1 MEDCWEKFE
10 EDTYDILVIPDAG
23 SNDGKYIENF
33 SFPVLVIDHHIVEK
47 DSYFPSNMILI
58 NNQTSERYLNKNLS
72 GAGMVFQFCRALDA
86 FLEKNLAFDFIDLA
100 AVGICGDMMSGLEI
114 ENQFFWKVGFSH
126 IRNYFLKVLCEKQAF
141 SMKGYIN
148 PISVAFYIVPMLNAL
163 IRVGTK
169 EEKQRLFLAV
179 IDGHTKVASNA
190 RGHKGET
197 IEVAI
202 ESARECTNAK
212 NHQNKEKE
220 EIVSHLEGKIAEY
233 GLLDNQILFIRLED
247 EDDFPSELNGLVA
260 MQLAARYNHP
270 TIVARLNDEG
280 FIRGSSRGLNNS
292 ELESFKDFMDST
304 GLFEYTAGHDNA
316 CGISIANSNLKRLH
330 EIANKELQKYDFG
343 ETFYEVEFEMPANSI
358 QLPILINDLER
369 YRDVW
374 SQNCSEPNIHV
385 VDLNVTMDDIDVV
398 GKNSDTLRI
407 HKNGI
412 TFIKFFAKD
421 LIKKLKDKN
430 YTNLKIELVGRASVN
445 EWRGTYTPQI
455 LIEAIDFKE
464 NRVID
469 F

>member
-1 MEDCWEKFE
+1 M
-10 EDTYDILVIPDAG
+10 
-23 SNDGKYIENF
+23 
-33 SFPVLVIDHHIVEK
+33 
-47 DSYFPSNMILI
+47 
-58 NNQTSERYLNKNLS
+58 
-72 GAGMVFQFCRALDA
+72 
-86 FLEKNLAFDFIDLA
+86 
-100 AVGICGDMMSGLEI
+100 
-114 ENQFFWKVGFSH
+114 
-126 IRNYFLKVLCEKQAF
+126 
-141 SMKGYIN
+141 
-148 PISVAFYIVPMLNAL
+148 
-163 IRVGTK
+163 
-169 EEKQRLFLAV
+169 
-179 IDGHTKVASNA
+179 
-190 RGHKGET
+190 
-197 IEVAI
+197 
-202 ESARECTNAK
+202 
-212 NHQNKEKE
+212 
-220 EIVSHLEGKIAEY
+220 
-233 GLLDNQILFIRLED
+233 
-247 EDDFPSELNGLVA
+247 
-260 MQLAARYNHP
+260 
-270 TIVARLNDEG
+270 
-280 FIRGSSRGLNNS
+280 
-292 ELESFKDFMDST
+292 
-304 GLFEYTAGHDNA
+304 HDNA

-369 YRDVW
+369 YRDIW